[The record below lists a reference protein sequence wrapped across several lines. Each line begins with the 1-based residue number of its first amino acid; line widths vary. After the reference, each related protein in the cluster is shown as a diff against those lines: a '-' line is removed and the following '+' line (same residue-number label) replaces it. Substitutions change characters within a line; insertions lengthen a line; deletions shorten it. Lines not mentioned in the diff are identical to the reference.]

1 MSDLDISDPPPIP
14 KAVASRG
21 RGRITPRWQK
31 GESGNP
37 HGRYG
42 HWGKEVIG
50 LVREAT
56 PAAIRELF
64 RLGLEAKDERVRV
77 VACSKLCDIAQIP
90 KPKHDGEVP
99 RRPDLSSLSL
109 LVSNATK
116 GSLRANPSTA
126 LAAPWSATSGAL
138 MISAVA
144 RDHPAWLWKGVGAV
158 R

>member
-1 MSDLDISDPPPIP
+1 MSDLDISAPPPIP

-56 PAAIRELF
+56 PAAIRELI

-90 KPKHDGEVP
+90 KPKHDGEP
-99 RRPDLSSLSL
+99 LRPDLSSLPTKDL
-109 LVSNATK
+109 EQLKRILQMAAKAGAFPGVTTIEAEVSDE
-116 GSLRANPSTA
+116 G
-126 LAAPWSATSGAL
+126 
-138 MISAVA
+138 
-144 RDHPAWLWKGVGAV
+144 
-158 R
+158 